1 MNTGSKANFVDGAP
15 APVVAR
21 VVEQGFE
28 ATAIRRGDE
37 ISILLKGE
45 ADIRAKPHLAGFF
58 RAVHGAAALH
68 AGMKVHVDWRA
79 LRFMNSSCFQDFVV
93 WLAEIG
99 KIPGDTGY
107 NVIFLA
113 DAKQYWQRRSLHAL
127 ATFAPDRVVVEA

>member
-1 MNTGSKANFVDGAP
+1 MDTGSKTNLVDGAP

-28 ATAIRRGDE
+28 ATAVRRGNE

-58 RAVHGAAALH
+58 RAVHGAALQ

-99 KIPGDTGY
+99 KAPADNGY
-107 NVIFLA
+107 NVTFLA

>member
-1 MNTGSKANFVDGAP
+1 MDTGSKANLVEGAS

-21 VVEQGFE
+21 VIEQGFE
-28 ATAIRRGDE
+28 ATATRRANE

-58 RAVHGAAALH
+58 RAVHGAALQS
-68 AGMKVHVDWRA
+68 GMKVHVDWRA

-99 KIPGDTGY
+99 KIPADNCY
-107 NVIFLA
+107 NVTFLA

>member
-1 MNTGSKANFVDGAP
+1 MNTGSKPNLVESAS

-28 ATAIRRGDE
+28 ATAVRRGNE

-58 RAVHGAAALH
+58 RAVHGAALP

-99 KIPGDTGY
+99 KAPADNGY
-107 NVIFLA
+107 NVTFLA

>member
-1 MNTGSKANFVDGAP
+1 MDTGSKANFVDGAS
-15 APVVAR
+15 ALVVAR

-28 ATAIRRGDE
+28 ATAIRRGNE
-37 ISILLKGE
+37 ISILLRGE

-58 RAVHGAAALH
+58 RAVHGAALQP
-68 AGMKVHVDWRA
+68 GMKVHVDWRA

-99 KIPGDTGY
+99 KIPADNGY